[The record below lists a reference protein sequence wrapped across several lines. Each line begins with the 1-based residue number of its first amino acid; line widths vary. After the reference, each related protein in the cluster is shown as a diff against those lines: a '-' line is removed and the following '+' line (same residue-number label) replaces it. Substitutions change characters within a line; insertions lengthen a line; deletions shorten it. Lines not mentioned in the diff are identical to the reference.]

1 MYSVKD
7 IIQLPISIAMIVI
20 GLQKNNSESCSIE
33 GISTVLKVM
42 GGLLLFIAILNIM
55 QGLSIYAAEKWAIM
69 GQIAS
74 GPNGPIIVVTGLA
87 QLGVQIWASVVVF
100 GAYSTWEYDDKSSEN
115 FCEYGLFMLA
125 FVTVIIHGLFLVL
138 SCAIGVCLAQ
148 KIE

>member
-1 MYSVKD
+1 MYVVKD
-7 IIQLPISIAMIVI
+7 IIQLPLSIAMIVI
-20 GLQKNNSESCSIE
+20 GAQKNTSESCSIE

-55 QGLSIYAAEKWAIM
+55 QGLSVYAAEKWATM
-69 GQIAS
+69 CQIAS
-74 GPNGPIIVVTGLA
+74 CPIIVVAGLA

-100 GAYSTWEYDDKSSEN
+100 GAYSTWEYDEKSFEN
-115 FCEYGLFMLA
+115 FCEYGLFMFA

-138 SCAIGVCLAQ
+138 SCAIGCCLAQ